1 MTARGLITIPSLAP
15 LTRAGQTIPAG
26 RWCLHTT
33 STVPWVE
40 IQDSRHTRVI
50 TWGEVIEIESQGAV
64 INRSWHTGDV
74 QLAPVFDASPA
85 LRPSGYFLPA
95 YFHTEGRAAEELV
108 SDWLDVRNARRAY
121 LALNIPDT
129 NSLFLPVTL
138 EHQTQ
143 SQPGA
148 PGISRTVSPA
158 SVSYL
163 AAGVI
168 TEIRTINTVRRYSLG
183 FQARDVAPG
192 DPTPHTLFAAVRV
205 RFASSTLAA
214 GFDPTF
220 SVEF

>member
-15 LTRAGQTIPAG
+15 LTRAGQTLPAG

-40 IQDSRHTRVI
+40 IQDSRHTRTI
-50 TWGEVIEIESQGAV
+50 TWGEVIEVESQGAV

-74 QLAPVFDASPA
+74 QLSPVFDASPA

-95 YFHTEGRAAEELV
+95 YWYLEGRAGQELV
-108 SDWLDVRNARRAY
+108 SEWLDVRNARRAY
-121 LALNIPDT
+121 LAINIPDT
-129 NSLFLPVTL
+129 VPLPLPITL

-148 PGISRTVSPA
+148 PGISRTVAPTSA
-158 SVSYL
+158 SYL
-163 AAGVI
+163 AAGIV
-168 TEIRTINTVRRYSLG
+168 TETRTINTVRRYSLG
-183 FQARDVAPG
+183 FQARDIAPG

-205 RFASSTLAA
+205 RIAASTLANT
-214 GFDPTF
+214 FDPTF